1 MNYINRVKYI
11 DKIKQ
16 FLDKPIIKVITGMR
30 RVGKSTILIIIKD
43 EILNTIKE
51 DNKIYLNFESIELI
65 NVNNQSS
72 LINYITPLLENLKG
86 EIYFFF
92 DEIQIVKKWENK

>member
-1 MNYINRVKYI
+1 MSYINRVKYI

-51 DNKIYLNFESIELI
+51 ENKIYLNL
-65 NVNNQSS
+65 S
-72 LINYITPLLENLKG
+72 L
-86 EIYFFF
+86 
-92 DEIQIVKKWENK
+92 

>member
-1 MNYINRVKYI
+1 MSYINRVKYI

-30 RVGKSTILIIIKD
+30 RVGKSSILIIIKD

-51 DNKIYLNFESIELI
+51 ENKIY
-65 NVNNQSS
+65 
-72 LINYITPLLENLKG
+72 
-86 EIYFFF
+86 
-92 DEIQIVKKWENK
+92 